1 MAIYKVRKRNGAIA
15 SFDISKIELAIKRAF
30 EATGATDVAAVSS
43 LAKKVAKEVERKIGD
58 EIPSV
63 ETIQDLVEEVLI
75 KEEHVDVAK
84 AYIIYRQKRAES
96 RADKNVVVEVGNT
109 MDEYLYQ
116 SDWRVNANSNQG
128 YSL

>member
-63 ETIQDLVEEVLI
+63 EMIQDLVEEVLI

-116 SDWRVNANSNQG
+116 SDWRVNANSNQ
-128 YSL
+128 